1 MWRLFFACWVYNSF
15 NMDQAER
22 APQQIERVDYRAI
35 AAELG
40 VAITPEMQVVV
51 DQIKNLE
58 AGSEQFGELLGRFQM
73 LAEAEIDK
81 LDQDARA
88 RAQIGLIVATSDVL
102 REAGMEEEASE
113 NMADAQ
119 DYATNMGFD
128 DVATKLG

>member
-1 MWRLFFACWVYNSF
+1 
-15 NMDQAER
+15 MDQAER
-22 APQQIERVDYRAI
+22 APQRIERVDYRAI